1 MTVPSNI
8 YHTTDKHQQLAA
20 DFVRFTGLNIFLTG
34 RAGTGKTTFL
44 RNLRN
49 ITYKRFVVVAPTGV
63 AAINAGGVTIHSFFQ
78 LPFGPQLPEGM
89 ASQPQDND
97 ERAKVSA
104 ARYQRFTR
112 EKINII
118 KSLDLLVIDEISMVR
133 ADLLDA
139 IDSVLKRYRD
149 RNKPFGGV
157 QLLMIGDLQQLAP
170 IAKEDEWDLLRK
182 YYDSVYFF
190 SSKALQ
196 QTDYISIELQ
206 HVYRQ
211 SDETFIM
218 LLNKVRSNELDEE
231 AIQLLNARHIAGF
244 SPKEG
249 EGYITL
255 TTHNAQAQAIN
266 QQKLDAIKGKSYS
279 FDAEIKGEFPSH
291 AYPTEEKLELKVGA
305 QVMFI
310 KNDPNPAKE
319 FFNGKIGKLVDIEDE
334 TLFVECPDDEDTIA
348 VKPLEWQNCRYSL
361 DEKTNEITE
370 TIIGSFTQYPLK
382 LAWAVTIHKSQGLT
396 FEKAIIDARAA
407 FAHGQVYVALSRC
420 RTYEGMVLSSQIPP
434 SAIKTDFTVGRYVE
448 NIAQNQPDQTAL
460 SRAREN
466 YQASLLHELFDFRPL
481 LWRIGAIR
489 KQLSEHAA
497 IIPKNHQGLV
507 AEKENMLKQ
516 EIIGVAEKFL
526 AQINQMLAANP
537 DAENNDK
544 LQERIK
550 AAGSYFAPLVEK
562 LCFTD
567 FQIPE
572 TDNRAVQKSLDEAYG
587 RLLAEGR
594 IKMECLTAC
603 KHGFFVDKHL
613 ETKAKAA
620 IEKSALPKA
629 PQRESAYSAKVEHP
643 ILLAR
648 LREWRKQAAD
658 DMEVPDHLVMPVMAL
673 RGIADIL
680 PLSRKELL
688 SIKGIGKRR
697 QKQFGDAV
705 LDIIQQYISD
715 HQIKAEVDTELL
727 PEEKKPKKED
737 SKLISLEL
745 FKAGKSIKEI
755 AETRGFAV
763 STIEGH
769 LSFYVA
775 RGELEINGL
784 IPDEKLK
791 LITEYFTEVDDLR
804 FGPAKEVLGDEV
816 SYGELKLV
824 YSHLHH
830 KGLIEEE

>member
-1 MTVPSNI
+1 MTEPINI
-8 YHTTDKHQQLAA
+8 YQTTDEQLQLAA

-34 RAGTGKTTFL
+34 KAGTGKTTFL
-44 RNLRN
+44 RNLKN

-78 LPFGPQLPEGM
+78 LPFGPQLPEGI
-89 ASQPQDND
+89 ASQPQDEGD
-97 ERAKVSA
+97 RAKASA

-139 IDSVLKRYRD
+139 IDAVLKRYRD

-196 QTDYISIELQ
+196 QTNYISIELQ

-211 SDETFIM
+211 SDETFIR

-231 AIQLLNARHIAGF
+231 AIILLNARHIAGF
-244 SPKEG
+244 SPKED

-255 TTHNAQAQAIN
+255 TTHNAQAHTIN
-266 QQKLDAIKGKSYS
+266 QQKLDHIKGKLYNY
-279 FDAEIKGEFPSH
+279 DAEIKGEFPSH
-291 AYPTEEKLELKVGA
+291 AYPTDEKLSLKVGA

-310 KNDPNPAKE
+310 KNDPSGAKA
-319 FFNGKIGKLVDIEDE
+319 FFNGKIGKLVDVEDE
-334 TLFVECPDDEDTIA
+334 TMYVQCPGDDDAIS

-361 DEKTNEITE
+361 DDQTNEITE
-370 TIIGSFTQYPLK
+370 TVIGSFTQYPLK

-420 RTYEGMVLSSQIPP
+420 KTYEGMVLSSQIPP

-448 NIAQNQPDQTAL
+448 NIAQNQPDQIAL
-460 SRAREN
+460 KRAREN

-481 LWRIGAIR
+481 LWRISSIR
-489 KQLSEHAA
+489 KQLAEHAT
-497 IIPKNHQGLV
+497 ILPQNHQSLV

-516 EIIGVAEKFL
+516 DIIAIADKFVAQLNHLL
-526 AQINQMLAANP
+526 ATNP
-537 DAENNDK
+537 DAETNEK
-544 LQERIK
+544 LQERLM
-550 AAGSYFAPLVEK
+550 AACGYFAPLVDK
-562 LCFTD
+562 FIFNDLRV
-567 FQIPE
+567 PE
-572 TDNRAVQKSLDEAYG
+572 TDNRAVQKNLDDAYG

-594 IKMECLTAC
+594 IKMECLNAS
-603 KHGFFVDKHL
+603 KQGFRLDKHL

-620 IEKSALPKA
+620 IEKTVLPK
-629 PQRESAYSAKVEHP
+629 PPPRESAHGAKVEHP
-643 ILLAR
+643 ILMAR
-648 LREWRKQAAD
+648 LKVWRKHTAD
-658 DMEVPDHLVMPVMAL
+658 EMDVPEHMIFPLMAL
-673 RGIADIL
+673 RGIADVL
-680 PLSRKELL
+680 PVSRKELL
-688 SIKGIGKRR
+688 AIKGIGKRR
-697 QKQFGDAV
+697 QQQFGDEV
-705 LDIIQQYISD
+705 LDIIKTYIND
-715 HQIKAEVDTELL
+715 HHIKAEVDTSLL
-727 PEEKKPKKED
+727 REEKKPKKED

-745 FKAGKSIKEI
+745 FKAGNSI
-755 AETRGFAV
+755 AEVAEKRGFAV
-763 STIEGH
+763 TTIEGH
-769 LSFYVA
+769 LSWYVA
-775 RGELEINGL
+775 RGELDISGMVAN
-784 IPDEKLK
+784 DKVK
-791 LITEYFTEVDDLR
+791 LITEYFTEVDDYRL
-804 FGPAKEVLGDEV
+804 GAAKEVLGDDI
-816 SYGELKLV
+816 SYGELRLV
-824 YSHLHH
+824 FSHLKHN
-830 KGLIEEE
+830 GLVNEK